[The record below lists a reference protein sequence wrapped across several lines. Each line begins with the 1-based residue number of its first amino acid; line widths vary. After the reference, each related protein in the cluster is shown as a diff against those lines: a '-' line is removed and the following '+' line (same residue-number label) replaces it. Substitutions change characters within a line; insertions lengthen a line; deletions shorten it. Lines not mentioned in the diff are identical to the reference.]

1 MVHLTADECRVLG
14 VLVEKAH
21 TVASQYPMSLNS
33 LVVGCNQKSNR
44 HPVFNINEDRVVKAL
59 EGLRDKHLVLF
70 ADTAGSRVMKYRHN
84 CREAL
89 DIGTNELVVL
99 TELLLRGPQTVGEI
113 RTRASRM
120 HQLGSLEDLG
130 NLLKFMMQRE
140 PPLLRSVPPAPG
152 SRAGRYAQLL
162 CPNLHRMDEPSSS
175 VAPSVAASPSAP
187 ASPTSP
193 AVGAPGLVSRL
204 EMLEGDVLRLR
215 RAIERMADA
224 LGETDILQSLES
236 TSAPSTNSGQAAEPS
251 GEDAA
256 SR

>member
-33 LVVGCNQKSNR
+33 IVVGCNQKSNR
-44 HPVFNINEDRVVKAL
+44 NPVFHIDEDRVIKAL

-70 ADTAGSRVMKYRHN
+70 ADTVGSRVMKYRHN

-99 TELLLRGPQTVGEI
+99 TELLLRGPQTAGEI

-120 HQLGSLEDLG
+120 HPLGSLEELG

-140 PPLLRSVPPAPG
+140 PPLVRSVAPSPG

-162 CPNLHRMDEPSSS
+162 SPHLHRLDEPSSS
-175 VAPSVAASPSAP
+175 VKPAAAAEPATAAATAAPVVDS
-187 ASPTSP
+187 
-193 AVGAPGLVSRL
+193 PGLASRVK
-204 EMLEGDVLRLR
+204 MLEGDVLRLR
-215 RAIERMADA
+215 RAVEQMADA
-224 LGETDILQSLES
+224 LGETDILESLKS
-236 TSAPSTNSGQAAEPS
+236 PSAGEPPD
-251 GEDAA
+251 E
-256 SR
+256 

>member
-44 HPVFNINEDRVVKAL
+44 NPVITIDEDRVVKAL
-59 EGLRDKHLVLF
+59 EALRDKHLVLF
-70 ADTAGSRVMKYRHN
+70 ADTVGSRVMKYRHN

-99 TELLLRGPQTVGEI
+99 TELLLRGPQTAGEI

-120 HQLGSLEDLG
+120 HPLGSLEELG

-140 PPLLRSVPPAPG
+140 EPLVRSVPPLPG

-162 CPNLHRMDEPSSS
+162 SPHLHRLDEPSGR
-175 VAPSVAASPSAP
+175 VEPAAAP
-187 ASPTSP
+187 ATIASAAAP
-193 AVGAPGLVSRL
+193 ATIASAAAPAAGSPGLASRV
-204 EMLEGDVLRLR
+204 ETLEGDVLTLR
-215 RAIERMADA
+215 RAVEQMADA
-224 LGETDILQSLES
+224 LGETDILRSLRPP
-236 TSAPSTNSGQAAEPS
+236 SADEP
-251 GEDAA
+251 
-256 SR
+256 